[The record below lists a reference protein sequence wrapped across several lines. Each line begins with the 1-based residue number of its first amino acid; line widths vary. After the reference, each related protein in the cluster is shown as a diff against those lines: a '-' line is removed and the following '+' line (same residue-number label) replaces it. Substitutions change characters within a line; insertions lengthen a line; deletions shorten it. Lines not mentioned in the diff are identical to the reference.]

1 MNDVQIPALLN
12 DPNIPDITQCER
24 TERTFFRS
32 RLQNRKTKC
41 SGWKE
46 SGKISIPRHLADFS
60 GLVAS
65 YELYHPKAQRSKAG
79 CSSAGSLSKH
89 AMVRSRL
96 LVSCLSPAVC
106 HQAPV
111 ISPHSFF
118 TVTQHFDSPSPLY
131 TPPILSF
138 WEVKQNTK
146 RLVLTLPDTRMCS
159 SSKIYITC
167 FFLLCSSCCQNM
179 LVFVSSS
186 ISKSLTFYINC
197 QIATWHVCKHV
208 CTASKCKIIH

>member
-1 MNDVQIPALLN
+1 MKDVQIPALLN

-46 SGKISIPRHLADFS
+46 SGKISIPHHLADFS

-65 YELYHPKAQRSKAG
+65 YELQHPKAQRSKAG

-106 HQAPV
+106 RQAPV

-118 TVTQHFDSPSPLY
+118 TVTQHLDSPSPLY

-167 FFLLCSSCCQNM
+167 FFCS
-179 LVFVSSS
+179 
-186 ISKSLTFYINC
+186 
-197 QIATWHVCKHV
+197 
-208 CTASKCKIIH
+208 ASAVARICWCL

>member
-1 MNDVQIPALLN
+1 MKDVQIPALLN

-79 CSSAGSLSKH
+79 CISAGSLSKH

-111 ISPHSFF
+111 ISPPFIFHSHSTLRLSISSIYSSN
-118 TVTQHFDSPSPLY
+118 TV
-131 TPPILSF
+131 ILGS
-138 WEVKQNTK
+138 ETEHEKTG
-146 RLVLTLPDTRMCS
+146 TDTTRY
-159 SSKIYITC
+159 KD
-167 FFLLCSSCCQNM
+167 
-179 LVFVSSS
+179 VFV
-186 ISKSLTFYINC
+186 I
-197 QIATWHVCKHV
+197 
-208 CTASKCKIIH
+208 